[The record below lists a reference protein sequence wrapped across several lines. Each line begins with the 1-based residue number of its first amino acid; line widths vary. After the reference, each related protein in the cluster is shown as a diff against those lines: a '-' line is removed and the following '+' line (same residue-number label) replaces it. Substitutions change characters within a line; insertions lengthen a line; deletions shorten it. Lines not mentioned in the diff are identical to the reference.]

1 MALIRTCQAFVSQSE
16 KRNTEDFAASIAD
29 QIRSRP
35 TTSYRSTTVLYTVF
49 PLNYYII
56 YRGLCI
62 VSINGSLSDERSI
75 RVNFIKRN
83 ATASAVRNV
92 STRLLGHP
100 SAYACAASFKA
111 TPPHDER
118 ETPPRQIHRD
128 RVETK
133 NNVNLPVTLYSI
145 PYPFSPRA
153 PPTLSASV
161 GVSPSWTL

>member
-16 KRNTEDFAASIAD
+16 KRNAQDFAASIAD

-35 TTSYRSTTVLYTVF
+35 VTEALLYSTQFALSTTISYIVDFVSFQLTGAF
-49 PLNYYII
+49 PMNVQSALISL
-56 YRGLCI
+56 REMQLPRPCDTFQA
-62 VSINGSLSDERSI
+62 VSLATLPPT
-75 RVNFIKRN
+75 RVRP
-83 ATASAVRNV
+83 ASKP
-92 STRLLGHP
+92 LLP
-100 SAYACAASFKA
+100 L
-111 TPPHDER
+111 DER
-118 ETPPRQIHRD
+118 EAPPRQIHRD

-133 NNVNLPVTLYSI
+133 NNVNLPVTLYSV